1 MNPGIR
7 KIVTLLMLAF
17 ILLAAG
23 CGGGSDSQQPILY
36 TSQSVLFGPRI
47 VLNNE
52 EFIASINA
60 QVNDRLAQNPENS
73 DDWIKFFEYFSDI
86 MAHAAYDVEL
96 HKVRYPSTGADG
108 STVMLSGLVI
118 LPRQVNSSQ
127 PSVPIMMYQHGTE
140 PCSALA
146 PSGFLSVGA
155 DPLDYPEV
163 LFSIAMAMTGYGVAM
178 PDYEGMGIN
187 TNTQPFVHA
196 KTLAVQVVDML
207 RATRDALDGSVNLF
221 TPPCTWNG
229 KLFLMGYSEG
239 GFVTLAAT
247 RELQQHAAAEFT
259 VTASAPLSGPHDL
272 SGTMRPLIL
281 QDTTFKAPYFLPFLL
296 SSYYSVYRD
305 PLLSPDY
312 TMVPPYN
319 STLPPLFD
327 GKSTGEDI
335 NIAMGMSY
343 DPVSLIV
350 PKTVLTSQFISDMQN
365 TTSAVYGYLMEND
378 TYRNWV
384 PDVPIRLY
392 HNVNDDLVP
401 FANSQVAFDAF
412 SSAGAKPWVGLVPT
426 TDTVNI
432 SNSPVP
438 TVHVS
443 AAIPELHDSW
453 KWIYTTYGN

>member
-1 MNPGIR
+1 MTNVLR
-7 KIVTLLMLAF
+7 KTASLLLLSLV
-17 ILLAAG
+17 LLAAG
-23 CGGGSDSQQPILY
+23 CGSSDNTPSLFYSPND
-36 TSQSVLFGPRI
+36 VAFGPGI
-47 VLNNE
+47 PVKSAD
-52 EFIASINA
+52 FIASITS
-60 QVNDRLAQNPENS
+60 QVNDRLELEPENRE
-73 DDWIKFFEYFSDI
+73 DWLKFLEYFGDI
-86 MAHAAYDVEL
+86 MLNASYDVEL
-96 HKVRYPSTGADG
+96 HKIRYPSTGADG
-108 STVMLSGLVI
+108 SQVMLSGLVI
-118 LPRQVNSSQ
+118 LPRQTNPPQ
-127 PSVPIMMYQHGTE
+127 PTVPIMMYQHGTE

-146 PSGFLSVGA
+146 PSGFLRSSA

-187 TNTQPFVHA
+187 TNTQPYVHA
-196 KTLAVQVVDML
+196 GTLAVQVVDML
-207 RATRDALDGSVNLF
+207 RATRDALDGAVTLF

-272 SGTMRPLIL
+272 SGTMRTLLL

-312 TMVPPYN
+312 TMIAPYN

-327 GKSTGEDI
+327 GNSTGDDI
-335 NIAMGMSY
+335 NMAMGMSY
-343 DPVSLIV
+343 DPVVLIV
-350 PKTVLTSQFISDMQN
+350 PKSILTSQFVADLQS
-365 TTSAVYGYLMEND
+365 TTSAVYGYLREND
-378 TYRNWV
+378 TYRDWI
-384 PDVPIRLY
+384 PAVPIRLY

-401 FANSQVAFDAF
+401 FANSQIAFNTF
-412 SSAGAKPWVGLVPT
+412 SSAGAKPWVTLVPT

-432 SNSPVP
+432 SSSPVP
-438 TVHVS
+438 TVHVA

-453 KWIYTTYGN
+453 KWIFTTYGN